1 MAALLGVERME
12 WTIPFFDTKVYTD
25 DLGKSGKNVAGAILG
40 GVSLLAIIAAA
51 KGVYERGTNAAGVD
65 GGNPV
70 EGV

>member
-1 MAALLGVERME
+1 MK
-12 WTIPFFDTKVYTD
+12 WTIPFFDTEIDTEE
-25 DLGKSGKNVAGAILG
+25 LGESGKNVAGAILG

-51 KGVYERGTNAAGVD
+51 KSVYERGTNAAGVD